1 MTFEKKNQV
10 LSMVLVGRVK
20 AFERHQLMFRVKLN
34 FQEAGG
40 YNLKKASPF
49 EKGVN
54 EVVG

>member
-1 MTFEKKNQV
+1 
-10 LSMVLVGRVK
+10 MVLVGRVK